1 MTRRIHHL
9 AGVLAAAGLSGCI
22 VLPPPMLPM
31 PPRPPPMFR
40 GGPPPFPMSFEH
52 RGPPMAPWDLCEGQ
66 PEGARPALP
75 GPRADALSGSC
86 ERGTSGALEYRAP
99 GPR

>member
-22 VLPPPMLPM
+22 MLPPPV
-31 PPRPPPMFR
+31 PPRPPPAFR
-40 GGPPPFPMSFEH
+40 GGPPFPMAFEH
-52 RGPPMAPWDLCEGQ
+52 HSPPVARWDVCEGQ

-75 GPRADALSGSC
+75 GPRADALSGTC
-86 ERGTSGALEYRAP
+86 ERGASGALEYRGP

>member
-1 MTRRIHHL
+1 M
-9 AGVLAAAGLSGCI
+9 A
-22 VLPPPMLPM
+22 
-31 PPRPPPMFR
+31 
-40 GGPPPFPMSFEH
+40 FEH
-52 RGPPMAPWDLCEGQ
+52 RGPPMAPWDLCEGR

-86 ERGTSGALEYRAP
+86 ERGASGALEYRAP